1 MPRQT
6 TEAFFDCPPEKVW
19 RAVTEPSL
27 WGWRSDLRRVRSTR
41 DGRQLITQ
49 DEDGVATVF
58 RITAF
63 APYRWYA
70 AELESRD
77 AEGSCQAL
85 FFAEGGGTR
94 VEFTAD
100 IHGKTA
106 KQKLLLRLQLGK
118 RQRRYI
124 EDLKREMGVS

>member
-19 RAVTEPSL
+19 LAVTEPSR

-49 DEDGVATVF
+49 DEDGVATLL

-70 AELESRD
+70 VQLESEGVSGS
-77 AEGSCQAL
+77 AEAL
-85 FFAEGGGTR
+85 FFAEDGGTR

-100 IHGKTA
+100 IRGKTP

-118 RQRRYI
+118 RQRRYM
-124 EDLKREMGVS
+124 EDLKRELGVE

>member
-6 TEAFFDCPPEKVW
+6 TEAFFACPPERVW
-19 RAVTEPSL
+19 LAVTEPSR

-41 DGRQLITQ
+41 DGRQLIVQ
-49 DEDGVATVF
+49 DEDGAAVLH

-70 AELESRD
+70 AELES
-77 AEGSCQAL
+77 AGTEGSWEVL
-85 FFAEGGGTR
+85 FFPERGGTR
-94 VEFTAD
+94 AEFTAD
-100 IHGKTA
+100 VRGKTP

-124 EDLKREMGVS
+124 EDLKRELGVS

>member
-85 FFAEGGGTR
+85 FFA
-94 VEFTAD
+94 D

-124 EDLKREMGVS
+124 EDLKRELGVS

>member
-49 DEDGVATVF
+49 DEDG
-58 RITAF
+58 
-63 APYRWYA
+63 
-70 AELESRD
+70 
-77 AEGSCQAL
+77 SCQAL

-124 EDLKREMGVS
+124 EDLKRELGVS